1 MQVGLMLSMKDKS
14 RKQVEKDEFEY
25 LLFEMKKLYY
35 PPIILVGHRLYSFS
49 LLNRDSD
56 LLNGYVS
63 RFDKYCICQFNQHSS
78 TNIETVVL
86 FN

>member
-1 MQVGLMLSMKDKS
+1 MLTMKDKS

-49 LLNRDSD
+49 LLNTDSD

-63 RFDKYCICQFNQHSS
+63 ALTRKKNVKTLHYGSILKF
-78 TNIETVVL
+78 
-86 FN
+86 